1 LNIYDTII
9 IGAGASGLMLASILK
24 QNKIALVDHNSKIG
38 QKIKISG
45 GGRCNITN
53 AKINVDN
60 YDGNKEFIKSI
71 LDRFNNKELLKFL
84 DKNHLDYTIRD
95 EQYYFC
101 KRNADDIIDVFR
113 KNIKHCELFL
123 NTKVTNIIKNN
134 LFIVE
139 SNNKKLKAKNI
150 VIATGGLSY
159 VSVGASDIGYKIAK
173 IFGHTVSKIYPAL
186 VGLTVQ
192 KDQFWFKSLS
202 GISFEVAIKIE
213 NKIFKDAMLFT
224 HKGVSG
230 PAILNTSLYWKKG
243 SIAIDFLPNKNLESL
258 LKLSKKQISSVL
270 PLPKRFIKAF
280 LENINL
286 KDKVISTLNKEE
298 IYRLSLIKNY
308 TFSPAG
314 TFGYTKAEAT
324 RGGVVCDDINALTME
339 SKKEKGL
346 YFIGEVLDVTGELG
360 GYNFQWAFSSA
371 FVCAKAL
378 SE

>member
-1 LNIYDTII
+1 MNVYDTII

-60 YDGNKEFIKSI
+60 YDGNKDFTKSI
-71 LDRFNNKELLKFL
+71 LYPFTNKELLKFL

-139 SNNKKLKAKNI
+139 SNDKKLKAKNI

-173 IFGHTVSKIYPAL
+173 TFGHTISKTYPAL
-186 VGLTVQ
+186 VGFTVQ

-286 KDKVISTLNKEE
+286 KDKVIATLNKEE
-298 IYRLSLIKNY
+298 IYKLSLIKNY

>member
-53 AKINVDN
+53 AKVNVYN
-60 YDGNKEFIKSI
+60 YDGDKEFIESI
-71 LDRFNNKELLKFL
+71 LDRFSNKELLKFL

-95 EQYYFC
+95 KQYYFC
-101 KRNADDIIDVFR
+101 KRSADDIIDVFR

-134 LFIVE
+134 LFIIE
-139 SNNKKLKAKNI
+139 SNNKNLKAKNI

-159 VSVGASDIGYKIAK
+159 ASVGASDIGHKIAK
-173 IFGHTVSKIYPAL
+173 TFGHTVSKTYPAL
-186 VGLTVQ
+186 VGFTVQ

-202 GISFEVAIKIE
+202 GISFEVTIKIE

-243 SIAIDFLPNKNLESL
+243 SITIDFLPNKDVESL

-286 KDKVISTLNKEE
+286 KDKVIATLSKEE
-298 IYRLSLIKNY
+298 IYKLSLIKNY

-324 RGGVVCDDINALTME
+324 RGGVICDDINTLTMQ

>member
-1 LNIYDTII
+1 MNVYDTII

-53 AKINVDN
+53 AKINACN

-101 KRNADDIIDVFR
+101 KRSADDIIDVFR

-139 SNNKKLKAKNI
+139 SNDKKLKAKNI

-173 IFGHTVSKIYPAL
+173 IFGHTVSKTYPAL
-186 VGLTVQ
+186 VGFTVQ

-298 IYRLSLIKNY
+298 IYKLSLIKNY